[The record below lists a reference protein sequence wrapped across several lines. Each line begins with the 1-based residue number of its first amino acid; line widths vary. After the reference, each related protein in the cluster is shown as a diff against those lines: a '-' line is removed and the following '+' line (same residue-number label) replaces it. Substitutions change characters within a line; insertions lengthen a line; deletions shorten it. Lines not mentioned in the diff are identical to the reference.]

1 MELLALEALKPLEL
15 HVKHDLRLNLRQVE
29 SRHQTLFC
37 VVVALA
43 DGLDD
48 LVDVLLG
55 DEKTLQDVLT
65 LERFFEVVLRAAG
78 DDLFLEG
85 EILV

>member
-1 MELLALEALKPLEL
+1 MKPLEL

-29 SRHQTLFC
+29 SRHQALFC

-48 LVDVLLG
+48 FVDVLLG
-55 DEKTLQDVLT
+55 DEKALQDVLT
-65 LERFFEVVLRAAG
+65 LERLLEVVLRAAG

>member
-1 MELLALEALKPLEL
+1 MKPLEL

-29 SRHQTLFC
+29 SRHQALFC

-55 DEKTLQDVLT
+55 NEKTFEHMLA
-65 LERFFEVVLRAAG
+65 LERLFEVVLCAAG
-78 DDLFLEG
+78 DDLFLKG
-85 EILV
+85 EIFV

>member
-1 MELLALEALKPLEL
+1 MKPLEL
-15 HVKHDLRLNLRQVE
+15 HVEHDLRLNLRQIE
-29 SRHQTLFC
+29 SRHQALFC

-55 DEKTLQDVLT
+55 DEKALQDVLT
-65 LERFFEVVLRAAG
+65 LERLLEVVLRAAG

>member
-1 MELLALEALKPLEL
+1 MKPLEL
-15 HVKHDLRLNLRQVE
+15 HVEHDLRLNLRQVE
-29 SRHQTLFC
+29 FRHQAFFR

-55 DEKTLQDVLT
+55 DEKTFEHMLA
-65 LERFFEVVLRAAG
+65 LERLFEVVLRAAG